1 MKALIV
7 CLCFIYGLS
16 STYAN
21 YSEES
26 ESGSGYDDN
35 LAMMNKNVNST
46 KEDTN
51 GILQSGIRIKRS
63 HKKAHK
69 LSAKWLPM
77 VRKLWKYWRHRGAR
91 QVMHTIVSKLTSHTS
106 KKITD
111 HFGKLIETS
120 VLKNDGL
127 FKKNKQM
134 SSFVKAQPIG
144 PMETISVDIQGNA
157 STTSNFNKVIGDSSE
172 IVRPEKTNVL
182 KFQESSIEN
191 NVDDSIKKHKVTEI
205 KEVKKKK
212 SNKKKN
218 LKKKSAKKT
227 KKSHFPKIIL
237 YQGPISKALEN
248 ILTAKISTKRQ
259 LQNRVVTPMTFEEAT
274 ADIKRSSIT
283 HPKTNN
289 VPANRSQEKNT
300 EEDNQVKKSKLHKK
314 APKKYVIKGYTDSL
328 KADKKSYGT
337 KKDKVKASFGTIP
350 VFTINPFDAIGNN
363 EPNLNMPSNYN
374 KDQKLTPVSAFPPF
388 PQHPIVS
395 SPFPDNFG
403 VNILNLNSKQDKQKP
418 DNVADQ
424 KHLNEEVKTTVVEMS
439 NQKQSKAPI
448 VANSE
453 PADQEQDEEGDDDDD
468 GFISDKN
475 NTVLPT
481 ASSLSLPKGSDLDF
495 QTVPNNPLK
504 NNQGTPDPVVNAP
517 DSEMPL
523 NQKNP
528 KSDEDEDDQD
538 VDEIDNLQL
547 PASLPVVPIQ
557 PSSDINRE
565 LLDKVQANSRGIE
578 ALNSDLAETKNK
590 VDALAVSI
598 SDIGNDLKRI
608 EKKLNEKKAK
618 ESFVKFAGPLAP
630 LQQQN
635 PFFGS
640 PRIIEII
647 KRPSFKLIKKPF
659 FLNRPIPINIIQG
672 SQLFSN
678 QPPFPIFNKIK
689 QRRPINLPLERR
701 KPKVVKEIFLPLP
714 PPDSP
719 AAKDIEEGKPMPGL
733 PWPINQIVT
742 MMMRQL
748 EKSTQE
754 PVKIPKVQ
762 LHVTKPL
769 RQPLPSPDIDYP
781 PREHDIDQLE
791 FELGRIP
798 ITRLGIK
805 ENQRPKIV
813 FFPKEQNFGKPF
825 AFIGKDCD
833 EPCLNG
839 GFCAGGNICKCPIH
853 FDGPKCERG
862 LHRSFTE
869 LVEIIPSEEDIAPKK
884 SNLFTF
890 PLGVST
896 NDNDEEKETVGQ
908 VDQKEIVDALSKF
921 IDQIPAL
928 SEKRSSIPEKPQKFT
943 EEEMQFLKR
952 KK

>member
-1 MKALIV
+1 MSFKNIRGSRKAMKALIV
-7 CLCFIYGLS
+7 CLCIIYGLS

-21 YSEES
+21 YSEDS

-35 LAMMNKNVNST
+35 LTMMNK
-46 KEDTN
+46 KD
-51 GILQSGIRIKRS
+51 
-63 HKKAHK
+63 
-69 LSAKWLPM
+69 
-77 VRKLWKYWRHRGAR
+77 
-91 QVMHTIVSKLTSHTS
+91 
-106 KKITD
+106 
-111 HFGKLIETS
+111 
-120 VLKNDGL
+120 
-127 FKKNKQM
+127 KQM

-182 KFQESSIEN
+182 KFQESSVEN

-205 KEVKKKK
+205 KEVQKKK

-218 LKKKSAKKT
+218 SKKKSAKKT

-289 VPANRSQEKNT
+289 VPANRSQDKNT

-337 KKDKVKASFGTIP
+337 KKDKVKASFGTR
-350 VFTINPFDAIGNN
+350 NN

-403 VNILNLNSKQDKQKP
+403 VNILNLNNKQDKQKP

-424 KHLNEEVKTTVVEMS
+424 KHLNEEVKTTAVEMS

-448 VANSE
+448 VANSG
-453 PADQEQDEEGDDDDD
+453 PADQELDEEGDDDDD

-481 ASSLSLPKGSDLDF
+481 ASSLSLPKGSDIDF

-504 NNQGTPDPVVNAP
+504 NNQGTPEPVVNAP
-517 DSEMPL
+517 DSEMPV
-523 NQKNP
+523 NQKNT
-528 KSDEDEDDQD
+528 KSDEEEDDQD
-538 VDEIDNLQL
+538 VDEVDNLQL
-547 PASLPVVPIQ
+547 PASLPVVPSQ

-578 ALNSDLAETKNK
+578 ALNGDLAETKSK

-647 KRPSFKLIKKPF
+647 KRPSFKLVKKPF

-813 FFPKEQNFGKPF
+813 FFPKEQNFVKPF
-825 AFIGKDCD
+825 DFIGKDCD